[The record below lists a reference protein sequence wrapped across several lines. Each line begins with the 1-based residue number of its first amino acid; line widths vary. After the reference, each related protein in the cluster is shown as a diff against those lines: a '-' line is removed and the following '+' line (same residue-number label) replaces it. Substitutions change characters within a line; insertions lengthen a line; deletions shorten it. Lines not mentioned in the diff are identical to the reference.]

1 VKKLIVLFLVLSLA
15 GTASAELSRAGSA
28 GAQFLKIGVGSKYQG
43 MGEAAVASV
52 NDVYA
57 MYWNPAGL
65 VEVENAAVTFTNVN
79 WLLDIDLN
87 YVAAAK
93 YFEDVGVFGI
103 SATIL
108 SMGEQEI
115 TTFTEEDGTGSYYSA
130 ASYAVGFTYAR
141 QLTDRFAFG
150 GTVKYVEERI
160 HNERA
165 RGYAFDFGTLLY
177 TGFRSLRLGMSITN
191 MGPEMKFSGN
201 DLDVRYN
208 PTQDENNTSSGN
220 DNLVGSELK
229 TTPYNLPMLFK
240 VGLAYDFV
248 FGPKSLVTVSADL
261 RHPNDNIQQG
271 NLGAQYAF
279 DEKFFLRGG
288 YKINYDEETLS
299 LGAGLVTQV
308 SSDTR
313 LYIDYAWQD
322 FGRLEQTHKFS
333 VGFTF

>member
-1 VKKLIVLFLVLSLA
+1 VKKLIVLLLVLSLA
-15 GTASAELSRAGSA
+15 GTASAELSKTGSA

-43 MGEAAVASV
+43 MGEASVASV

-65 VEVENAAVTFTNVN
+65 VEVENMAVSFTNVN

-103 SATIL
+103 SAAIL
-108 SMGEQEI
+108 SMDDQEI
-115 TTFTEEDGTGSYYSA
+115 TTFVEEDGTGSYYSA
-130 ASYAVGFTYAR
+130 ASYAVGITYAR

-150 GTVKYVEERI
+150 GTVKYIEERI

-177 TGFRSLRLGMSITN
+177 TGFRSLRLGMSISN
-191 MGPEMKFSGN
+191 MGPNMKFTGT

-208 PTQDENNTSSGN
+208 QVSSQ
-220 DNLVGSELK
+220 LK
-229 TTPYNLPMLFK
+229 TTPYDLPMLFK
-240 VGLAYDFV
+240 VGLAYDFI
-248 FGPKSLVTVSADL
+248 FGPKSLVTLSADL

-271 NLGAQYAF
+271 NLGAQFAY

-288 YKINYDEETLS
+288 YKLNYDEESLS
-299 LGAGLVTQV
+299 LGGGLIANV
-308 SSDTR
+308 SSETR

-322 FGRLEQTHKFS
+322 FGRLEATHKFS